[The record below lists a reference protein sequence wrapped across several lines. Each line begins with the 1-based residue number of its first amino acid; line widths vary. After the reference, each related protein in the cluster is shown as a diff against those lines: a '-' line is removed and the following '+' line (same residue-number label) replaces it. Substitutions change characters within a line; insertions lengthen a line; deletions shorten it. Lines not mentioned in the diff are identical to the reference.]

1 MKLLLDIGNSSVNWV
16 LQEQGE
22 FASGGVFS
30 YQKNNLAQDLQE
42 NLSLSVKP
50 SDVLVSNVAGVEVF
64 DSLNKWV

>member
-42 NLSLSVKP
+42 NLSLSQELTK
-50 SDVLVSNVAGVEVF
+50 
-64 DSLNKWV
+64 